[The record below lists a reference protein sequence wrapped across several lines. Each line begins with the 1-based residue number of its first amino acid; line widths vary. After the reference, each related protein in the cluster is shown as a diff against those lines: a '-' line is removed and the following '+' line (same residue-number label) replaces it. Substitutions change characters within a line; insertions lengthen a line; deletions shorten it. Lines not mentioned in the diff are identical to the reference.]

1 MLLFMPFLNLSARL
15 CPQTLGIAALLVIDK
30 LGEFYMAAVCLS
42 VLSAFEVK
50 AWLGLALFLSYAS
63 DCLLFG
69 ESVSAAKIICLPFAC
84 LGLMM
89 IASGGEVGEEKN
101 GAAEKRRA
109 LIRILPALAMYIIA
123 KYAYG
128 LIMRMGEPYL
138 TKNTGLFISMIALTA
153 IMAAVIYPRKSQGK
167 TLLNRLYAARE
178 RVCDY
183 AEYKKMLLIVFATRL
198 PNIAGLLAENALI
211 GISLTLYSFVQPLIL
226 VTLFFI
232 SVIKREKFTRK
243 NLAGS
248 LICIA
253 AIFAF
258 ELF

>member
-1 MLLFMPFLNLSARL
+1 
-15 CPQTLGIAALLVIDK
+15 
-30 LGEFYMAAVCLS
+30 
-42 VLSAFEVK
+42 
-50 AWLGLALFLSYAS
+50 
-63 DCLLFG
+63 
-69 ESVSAAKIICLPFAC
+69 
-84 LGLMM
+84 MM

-258 ELF
+258 ELL